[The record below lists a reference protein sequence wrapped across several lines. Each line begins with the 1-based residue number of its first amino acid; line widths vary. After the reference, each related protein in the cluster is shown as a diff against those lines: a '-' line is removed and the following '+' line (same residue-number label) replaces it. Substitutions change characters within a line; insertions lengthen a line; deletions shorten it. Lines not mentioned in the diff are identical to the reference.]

1 MKKIN
6 FGLIGVSGYIAP
18 RHLQAIKNNNC
29 SLDACVDVNDSVGI
43 IDKYFEDYKFFN
55 KFEPFERYLSKRQ
68 FSNNKID
75 YISICSPNYLHDTH
89 IRLALQNNCDVI
101 CEKPVVLYPHNLINI
116 KEIEKKTKK
125 KVYTILQ
132 LRNHPNVKK
141 IIEEVRKNKNQ
152 TYDIELTYITF
163 RGPWYHYSWKGDINK
178 SGGITTNI
186 GIHLFDLLYY
196 IFGKCKENIIH
207 LNEHNKASGYLELEK
222 AKVKWFLSIDK
233 SDLPRVLKNGQK
245 SFRSISINGK
255 EFDLSSGFEDLH
267 DISYR
272 DILNGK
278 GFAIDQVSET
288 IDIVSQIRLEKPVRN
303 NKNKH
308 PFLKVDK

>member
-1 MKKIN
+1 MKNIN

-29 SLDACVDVNDSVGI
+29 VLDACVDVNDSVGI
-43 IDKYFEDYKFFN
+43 IDKYFEDCKFFN
-55 KFEPFERYLSKRQ
+55 KFEPFERYLSKSQ
-68 FSNNKID
+68 FSDNKID
-75 YISICSPNYLHDTH
+75 YMSICSPNYLHDTH
-89 IRLALQNNCDVI
+89 IRFALQNNCNVI
-101 CEKPVVLYPHNLINI
+101 CEKPIVLYPHNLINI
-116 KEIEKKTKK
+116 RAIEKKTKK
-125 KVYTILQ
+125 KVFTILQ

-141 IIEEVRKNKNQ
+141 IIEEVNKNKEK
-152 TYDIELTYITF
+152 TYDIDLTYITF
-163 RGPWYHYSWKGDINK
+163 RGPWYHYSWKGDIKK

-222 AKVKWFLSIDK
+222 AKVRWFLSIDK
-233 SDLPRVLKNGQK
+233 TDLPRTLKKDQR
-245 SFRSISINGK
+245 SFRSITINGK
-255 EFDLSSGFEDLH
+255 DFDLSTGFDNLH

-278 GFAIDQVSET
+278 GFTTDHVSET
-288 IDIVSQIRLEKPVRN
+288 INIVSKIRFEKPVSN

-308 PFLKVDK
+308 PLLKI

>member
-1 MKKIN
+1 ML
-6 FGLIGVSGYIAP
+6 FV
-18 RHLQAIKNNNC
+18 
-29 SLDACVDVNDSVGI
+29 
-43 IDKYFEDYKFFN
+43 
-55 KFEPFERYLSKRQ
+55 
-68 FSNNKID
+68 
-75 YISICSPNYLHDTH
+75 
-89 IRLALQNNCDVI
+89 
-101 CEKPVVLYPHNLINI
+101 KPVVLYPHNLINI
-116 KEIEKKTKK
+116 REIEKKTKK

-141 IIEEVRKNKNQ
+141 IIEEVKKNKNK
-152 TYDIELTYITF
+152 TYDIDLTYITF
-163 RGPWYHYSWKGDINK
+163 RGPWYYYSWKGDINK

-196 IFGKCKENIIH
+196 IFGSFKENIIH

-233 SDLPRVLKNGQK
+233 SDLQRVSNNGQN
-245 SFRSISINGK
+245 SFRSMTINGK
-255 EFDLSSGFEDLH
+255 EFDLSYGFEDLH

-278 GFAIDQVSET
+278 GFTIDQVSET

-308 PFLKVDK
+308 FL